1 MTGISGLESQ
11 SAPNEA
17 AVTIEVFP
25 KESIVK
31 VGDTVTVMCRAGE
44 KLQYCRVTSPA
55 GTFNLKPNIPVS
67 NGYIYS
73 GKGLETGECG
83 FTIANVQEMNNGN
96 HTCYLGF
103 DNTGLESNTT
113 MSVIVAKPPTTS
125 PELSVSLVGSRV
137 SADFQEGQTIQAMC
151 RVPDNRPP
159 SNLTWFIG
167 NEQVTDGLSPIRK
180 EPENCGYADLCAVS
194 QNLTHTLSW
203 RDNGK
208 ELSCFV
214 QHFAMDERANN
225 QTKSQ
230 LNVLYKPRD
239 VEISS
244 EQFGF
249 EIGKPGRISKQ
260 VQANPR
266 PSFAWNVGGGE
277 WIREG
282 QVDSLTGRF
291 RAGETINN
299 GSGIWQASLEIDS
312 VTAEDVE
319 RVYNL
324 RASNIA
330 GVTDY
335 AVSIST
341 MDAPQVLHT
350 QDAYEAIQT
359 AMNWL
364 ERQPEGT
371 ATQLVLHKRLRDVA
385 AKKPCKQAIPI
396 ERLPYVGEDSA
407 NIFKLMVSCGQH
419 NKPSSLLSQFSR
431 LKCYL
436 FIQVA
441 PHLSL
446 RAVELNTTSALA
458 NYATEAAGG
467 GVRGKASH
475 SSSEAQ
481 IDPEPKTE
489 KTTAHIEV
497 EVDGGMENPSAN
509 HTASNEYING
519 NQDVKKTDQNS
530 DKDTPV

>member
-1 MTGISGLESQ
+1 MLTMLRVLVSIL
-11 SAPNEA
+11 APNEA

-113 MSVIVAKPPTTS
+113 MSVIVARPPTTS

-335 AVSIST
+335 ALANTLVVLSSTAEDGEIEVRISVGVAF
-341 MDAPQVLHT
+341 MPQVNKMGKSIIIHLSNLTDQARHLDFIT
-350 QDAYEAIQT
+350 TSNNNYAPRTTISAESSAASHRLRPPPCSILLSINKKN
-359 AMNWL
+359 ML
-364 ERQPEGT
+364 ERGGNCYSLPEDN
-371 ATQLVLHKRLRDVA
+371 RR
-385 AKKPCKQAIPI
+385 
-396 ERLPYVGEDSA
+396 
-407 NIFKLMVSCGQH
+407 F
-419 NKPSSLLSQFSR
+419 
-431 LKCYL
+431 
-436 FIQVA
+436 
-441 PHLSL
+441 
-446 RAVELNTTSALA
+446 
-458 NYATEAAGG
+458 
-467 GVRGKASH
+467 
-475 SSSEAQ
+475 
-481 IDPEPKTE
+481 
-489 KTTAHIEV
+489 
-497 EVDGGMENPSAN
+497 
-509 HTASNEYING
+509 
-519 NQDVKKTDQNS
+519 
-530 DKDTPV
+530 

>member
-1 MTGISGLESQ
+1 MVWGRVGDTEEEQKFWRARGREDVRQHPPAATCELAIRPVQQDPSVWARKFLLECLDRRTSSIVPGKSLHGNVVQSVDSGISQATTTLNTRTPYPFFSPLYLFIQTEGNQQTSPCSRTREETFV
-11 SAPNEA
+11 APNEA

-113 MSVIVAKPPTTS
+113 MSVIVARPPTTS

-341 MDAPQVLHT
+341 MDAPQGQAPRLHNT
-350 QDAYEAIQT
+350 SNNNYAPRTTISAESSAASHRLRPPPCSISPSINKKN
-359 AMNWL
+359 ML
-364 ERQPEGT
+364 ERGGNCYSLPEDN
-371 ATQLVLHKRLRDVA
+371 RR
-385 AKKPCKQAIPI
+385 
-396 ERLPYVGEDSA
+396 
-407 NIFKLMVSCGQH
+407 F
-419 NKPSSLLSQFSR
+419 
-431 LKCYL
+431 
-436 FIQVA
+436 
-441 PHLSL
+441 
-446 RAVELNTTSALA
+446 
-458 NYATEAAGG
+458 
-467 GVRGKASH
+467 
-475 SSSEAQ
+475 
-481 IDPEPKTE
+481 
-489 KTTAHIEV
+489 
-497 EVDGGMENPSAN
+497 
-509 HTASNEYING
+509 
-519 NQDVKKTDQNS
+519 
-530 DKDTPV
+530 